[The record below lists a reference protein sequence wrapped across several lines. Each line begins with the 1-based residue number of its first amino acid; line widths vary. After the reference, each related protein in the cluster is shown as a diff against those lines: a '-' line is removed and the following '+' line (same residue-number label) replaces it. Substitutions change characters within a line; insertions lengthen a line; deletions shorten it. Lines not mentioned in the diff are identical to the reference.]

1 MEPFEGPK
9 KEIVEFFDA
18 KLAAHGP
25 TPQGLDLNSVGAQ
38 TVRFAQIVRILDP
51 GEEVSILDYGCGYG
65 GLVAYLEEQG
75 FSFRYSGFDIAESMV
90 AEARRL
96 FPENPGRQFTSRPED
111 LLPCDFVVSSS
122 IFNKRGTTPVASWEP
137 FVMDAIDR
145 MASLSRR
152 GFAFNMLTSYSD
164 PARMR
169 DDLYYGDPCRMFDLC
184 KRKYSRNVALL
195 HDYGIYDF
203 TILVRL

>member
-1 MEPFEGPK
+1 
-9 KEIVEFFDA
+9 
-18 KLAAHGP
+18 
-25 TPQGLDLNSVGAQ
+25 
-38 TVRFAQIVRILDP
+38 
-51 GEEVSILDYGCGYG
+51 
-65 GLVAYLEEQG
+65 
-75 FSFRYSGFDIAESMV
+75 
-90 AEARRL
+90 
-96 FPENPGRQFTSRPED
+96 
-111 LLPCDFVVSSS
+111 
-122 IFNKRGTTPVASWEP
+122 
-137 FVMDAIDR
+137 MDAIDR